1 MKNLFAVL
9 AALLL
14 TAPSAFSQEAGRT
27 LNDHTFM
34 PNLATGD
41 AFVTTNIRSTTG
53 FGSTVGLSLP
63 LYDFK
68 GNYIKDVET
77 ALGYFVLELQYQQT
91 IAEKFTLHAAF
102 SGAVRSGTTVVSL
115 LSEGVNA
122 SYGLTG
128 GVGYQIA
135 REKNWSLMAGVDLSK
150 SSLILLTPY
159 DWAKKLIDSE
169 GKDTSAVLVSDVGRL
184 NVMANGRWAWTPSP
198 SWGVQTL
205 LGLGYAGAN
214 DVSIE
219 GRFLGVAAVSGEYD
233 LQPETDIPIGIQATY
248 KYSSST
254 GRDQEVA
261 AAQNVYVLGLFYTGR
276 RLFSIGFT
284 TSYVQLN
291 RAFGTEP
298 IRALISNINLRYDL

>member
-1 MKNLFAVL
+1 MKKLFAVL

-14 TAPSAFSQEAGRT
+14 STPVILAQETGRT

-34 PNLATGD
+34 PNLYTGD

-68 GNYIKDVET
+68 GNFIKDVET
-77 ALGYFVLELQYQQT
+77 SLGYFVLELQYQQA
-91 IAEKFTLHAAF
+91 IAEKFTLHVAF
-102 SGAVRSGTTVVSL
+102 SGAVRSGTTAVSL

-122 SYGLTG
+122 SYGLVA

-169 GKDTSAVLVSDVGRL
+169 GKDTTAVLINDVGRL

-214 DVSIE
+214 DVSTE
-219 GRFLGVAAVSGEYD
+219 GRFLGVASVSGEYD
-233 LQPETDIPIGIQATY
+233 LQPESEIPIGVQFSY

-261 AAQNVYVLGLFYTGR
+261 AAQSVYVLGLFYTGR
-276 RLFSIGFT
+276 RQFSVGFT

-298 IRALISNINLRYDL
+298 IRALIGNINLRYDF

>member
-1 MKNLFAVL
+1 MKHLFCVL

-14 TAPSAFSQEAGRT
+14 IAPAATSQEFGRT
-27 LNDHTFM
+27 LSDHTFM
-34 PNLATGD
+34 PNLYTGD

-53 FGSTVGLSLP
+53 FGSTIGLSLP

-68 GNYIKDVET
+68 GNYIRDIET
-77 ALGYFVLELQYQQT
+77 ALGYFVLELQYQQA
-91 IAEKFTLHAAF
+91 IAEKFTVHAAF
-102 SGAVRSGTTVVSL
+102 SGAVRSGTTAVSL

-122 SYGLTG
+122 SYGLTA

-159 DWAKKLIDSE
+159 DWAKKLIDSD
-169 GKDTSAVLVSDVGRL
+169 GKDTTAVLVNDVGRL

-205 LGLGYAGAN
+205 IGLGYAGAN
-214 DVSIE
+214 DVSVE
-219 GRFLGVAAVSGEYD
+219 GKFLGMASVSGEYD
-233 LQPETDIPIGIQATY
+233 LLPETDIPIGVQLTY

-261 AAQNVYVLGLFYTGR
+261 AAQNIYVLGLFYTGR
-276 RLFSIGFT
+276 RQFSIGFT
-284 TSYVQLN
+284 TTYTQLN
-291 RAFGTEP
+291 RAYGTEP
-298 IRALISNINLRYDL
+298 IRALIGNINLRYDF